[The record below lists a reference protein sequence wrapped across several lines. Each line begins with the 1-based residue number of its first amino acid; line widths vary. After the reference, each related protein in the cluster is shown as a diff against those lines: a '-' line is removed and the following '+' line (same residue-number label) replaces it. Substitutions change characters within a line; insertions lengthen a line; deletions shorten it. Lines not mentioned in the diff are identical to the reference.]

1 MSRKEKTNALTETG
15 SDLVLETFLTVGV
28 ETGGEVLKGSF
39 TSMIGEIAVDTASS
53 LVPGLSGAVTGYKR
67 IRFEQNIKKFA
78 EELNERVQEISIHFE
93 EKTEEQKKKIDQLF
107 QFVLDYVIDEPQEEK
122 IKYMVNGFLSL
133 TKHEKISD
141 DFVLTYYDVLK
152 ELRIVD
158 ISVLRLMYQSRYI
171 FQDSLNETFQTVME
185 RHGISY
191 EQYQSVR
198 RNLLRI
204 GLLTTKTDLS
214 LLDDLKEIQKRFK
227 DLNSF
232 LDKAMNPKNKAA
244 LPKLKELKLKSK
256 ESLELAPFGR
266 DFVKFF
272 MNIEKPED

>member
-1 MSRKEKTNALTETG
+1 MRQKEKTTAFKESG
-15 SDLVLETFLTVGV
+15 SELVVETFLTMGA
-28 ETGGEVLKGSF
+28 ETGGEILKGSI
-39 TSMIGEIAVDTASS
+39 TSMIGEFAVDTASS
-53 LVPGLSGAVTGYKR
+53 FVPGLSGAVTGYKR
-67 IRFEQNIKKFA
+67 IRFEQNIKKFT
-78 EELNERVQEISIHFE
+78 EELNDRVQEISNHLE
-93 EKTEEQKKKIDQLF
+93 EKTEEQKNKIDKLF
-107 QFVLDYVIDEPQEEK
+107 QYVMDYVLDEPQEEK
-122 IKYMVNGFLSL
+122 IKYMVNGFVSL
-133 TKHEKISD
+133 TKHEKITD

-152 ELRIVD
+152 ELRTVD
-158 ISVLRLMYQSRYI
+158 ISVLRLMFQGRYI

-191 EQYQSVR
+191 DQYQSVR

-214 LLDDLKEIQKRFK
+214 LMDDLKEIQKRFQ

-232 LDKAMNPKNKAA
+232 LNKALNPKYKGA

-256 ESLELAPFGR
+256 ESFELAPFGR

-272 MNIEKPED
+272 MDIEKPEE